1 MVISEHEPPPGK
13 HLFKISYKYTITLYK
28 NVFKDLF
35 VVYVWY
41 WSSSVYYEENYFG
54 TILKK
59 ISWNSESA
67 EFPEKLKRNVKFL
80 NKHKTIKNYIYIVW
94 HRLRLM
100 CYDGFDEY
108 ILCEFL
114 LFFLCKIL
122 LLFIEWRQSSSHDRH
137 FLYFVHKIININ
149 IQQLRFSFDKMNKIY
164 KNETE
169 TYLHM
174 KSLANPALY

>member
-1 MVISEHEPPPGK
+1 MSHRRGSIYLRFPINTQLPCIKMCLRICLLCMYDTEVV
-13 HLFKISYKYTITLYK
+13 LFIMKRTTLVPYIHNK
-28 NVFKDLF
+28 Q
-35 VVYVWY
+35 
-41 WSSSVYYEENYFG
+41 
-54 TILKK
+54 ILKK

-67 EFPEKLKRNVKFL
+67 EFPEKLNRNVKFL
-80 NKHKTIKNYIYIVW
+80 NKPKTMKNYIYIVW
-94 HRLRLM
+94 HRLM
-100 CYDGFDEY
+100 CCDGFDEY